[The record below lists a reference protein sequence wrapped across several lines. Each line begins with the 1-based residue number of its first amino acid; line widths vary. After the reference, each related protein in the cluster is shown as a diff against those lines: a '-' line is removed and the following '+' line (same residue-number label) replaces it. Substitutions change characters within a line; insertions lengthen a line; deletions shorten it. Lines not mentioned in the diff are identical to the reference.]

1 MTQTSPT
8 AEQPGGEAAPGEQ
21 EGAERPV
28 ELRLARIHLRTG
40 SYALARAEL
49 ETAAGAGILDEE
61 ALLDLA
67 EVRWRTDDL
76 TGAGEAAAAYI
87 ASGREALLALVVAA
101 EATAALGRPGRGPPA
116 RRSGARA
123 GRRLDR
129 RRVCRH
135 APQRRLADPAG
146 RAGCGRP
153 RSRPR
158 RGLRRPLPEPG
169 RVGAVRPGPWP
180 CQWRAGVEAGR
191 DGGDPLPDPAG
202 ELDAARAALAA
213 GDRAGAALR
222 LSIVLRLAPTLAPAV
237 LDIATGESGPEFDL
251 VRGDALRLVGR
262 ESQAR
267 RAFASAA
274 RTPSDEPR
282 PGMRTRAPDRAA
294 AAPVPIRDR
303 RPEPNRLRLSC
314 TRQAPPNHRI
324 VSS

>member
-1 MTQTSPT
+1 MTQTTPT
-8 AEQPGGEAAPGEQ
+8 AEQPGGETAPGER
-21 EGAERPV
+21 EGAVRPV

-101 EATAALGRPGRGPPA
+101 EATAALGRPGEA
-116 RRSGARA
+116 
-123 GRRLDR
+123 
-129 RRVCRH
+129 
-135 APQRRLADPAG
+135 RRLAG
-146 RAGCGRP
+146 RALELADGSIDVVFAGMP
-153 RSRPR
+153 RSDVWPNRPVER
-158 RGLRRPLPEPG
+158 IAVASVEAAPATVLAAGAGPVG
-169 RVGAVRPGPWP
+169 TVAAGAVAVPMAP
-180 CQWRAGVEAGR
+180 AVEAGR
-191 DGGDPLPDPAG
+191 EGGDPLPDPAG

-282 PGMRTRAPDRAA
+282 PGDADPAAGPGDRGTGADPGPA
-294 AAPVPIRDR
+294 
-303 RPEPNRLRLSC
+303 S
-314 TRQAPPNHRI
+314 
-324 VSS
+324 